1 MGNLRLVCN
10 NCDSTAFN
18 IQKSAQYA
26 NADYECICAD
36 CGKHIATINDYNID
50 WVTEEEKADDSDPTT

>member
-26 NADYECICAD
+26 NADYECICAE
-36 CGKHIATINDYNID
+36 CGKPIATIGSYNVNWI
-50 WVTEEEKADDSDPTT
+50 TEEEKADDSDPTT